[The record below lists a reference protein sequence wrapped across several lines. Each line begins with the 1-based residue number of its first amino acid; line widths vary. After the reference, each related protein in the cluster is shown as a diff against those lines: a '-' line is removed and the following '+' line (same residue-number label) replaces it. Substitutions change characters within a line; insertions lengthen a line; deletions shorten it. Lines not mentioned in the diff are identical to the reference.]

1 MELFSW
7 CPDTC
12 ELAETPRHKEVKFGN
27 GYSQR
32 KRDGINNLLAT
43 YTLTFSDK
51 PATIGA
57 LREFL
62 QRHGG
67 VDAFQFQLPGELP
80 VKVVCKQWG
89 GPRRGGWWQ
98 LNCVFEEV
106 PA

>member
-1 MELFSW
+1 MELFIWAPES
-7 CPDTC
+7 C
-12 ELAETPRHKEVKFGN
+12 EISEAPRIKEIRFGD

-32 KRDGINNLLAT
+32 ARDGINSLLPRYSLSFA
-43 YTLTFSDK
+43 DH
-51 PATIGA
+51 PAVIREVRDF
-57 LREFL
+57 LR
-62 QRHGG
+62 RHGG
-67 VDAFQFQLPGELP
+67 VEAFLFQLPGEGP